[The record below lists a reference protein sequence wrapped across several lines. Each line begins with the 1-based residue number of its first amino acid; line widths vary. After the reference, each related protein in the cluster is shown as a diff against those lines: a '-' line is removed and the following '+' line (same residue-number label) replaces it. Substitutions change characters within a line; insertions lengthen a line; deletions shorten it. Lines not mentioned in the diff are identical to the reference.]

1 LPLFVFTSGT
11 FDIFILLTMT
21 EKEQF
26 YQPGY
31 APDPGAP
38 SPGRTPS
45 VPGPRTSG
53 PASSSPPLSLD
64 AIDIRILNL
73 LQEDGRLSVR
83 ELAKKAGL
91 SPTPVH
97 ERLKRLESSGVI
109 DHYAAVINTGKI
121 GQFIVFFV
129 NIVLKEHST
138 RLGGEFIRQITSFPE
153 VVEFHVIGG
162 EHDFMIKV
170 IVPDMAAYRHFFIQQ
185 LGEIPNIA
193 RLQSIIVLDTPKKDN
208 RIPL

>member
-1 LPLFVFTSGT
+1 
-11 FDIFILLTMT
+11 M

-26 YQPGY
+26 HQPGY
-31 APDPGAP
+31 EPPDPGPPSSRSVPP
-38 SPGRTPS
+38 SPGTATS
-45 VPGPRTSG
+45 SPGTV
-53 PASSSPPLSLD
+53 SSSSLD

-83 ELAKKAGL
+83 ELAKRAGL

-97 ERLKRLESSGVI
+97 ERLKRLEASGVI

-121 GQFIVFFV
+121 GQLIIFFV

-170 IVPDMAAYRHFFIQQ
+170 IVPDMTAYRRFFIQQ

-193 RLQSIIVLDTPKKDN
+193 KLQSIIVLDTPKKDN

>member
-1 LPLFVFTSGT
+1 MSSAHSAGAAPL
-11 FDIFILLTMT
+11 
-21 EKEQF
+21 Q
-26 YQPGY
+26 
-31 APDPGAP
+31 
-38 SPGRTPS
+38 
-45 VPGPRTSG
+45 
-53 PASSSPPLSLD
+53 LD
-64 AIDIRILNL
+64 DIDIRILNL

-83 ELAKKAGL
+83 ELAKKVSL

-97 ERLKRLESSGVI
+97 ERLKRLESSGII
-109 DHYAAVINTGKI
+109 DHYAAILNTGKL

-129 NIVLKEHST
+129 NVILKEHST
-138 RLGGEFIRQITSFPE
+138 RLGGEFIEKITSFPE

-170 IVPDMAAYRHFFIQQ
+170 IVPDMAAYRHFFVHQ

-193 RLQSIIVLDTPKKDN
+193 RLHSIIVLDTLKKDN